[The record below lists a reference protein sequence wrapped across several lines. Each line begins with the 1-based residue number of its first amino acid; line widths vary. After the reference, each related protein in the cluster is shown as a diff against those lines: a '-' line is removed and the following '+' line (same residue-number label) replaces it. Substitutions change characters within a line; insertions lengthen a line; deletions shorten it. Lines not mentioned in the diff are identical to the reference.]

1 MSVIASKIRKD
12 TQFPATAGRI
22 NRASITSAVSVAAN
36 IARKAAVKSARLFM
50 YAVDAI
56 AEARMQRAKIEAEL
70 YRNRYRHSSKNDD
83 DLPVVR

>member
-1 MSVIASKIRKD
+1 MSVIATKIRKG

-22 NRASITSAVSVAAN
+22 DRASITSALSVAAK

-50 YAVDAI
+50 YAVVAI

-83 DLPVVR
+83 DLPIVR